1 MIVRKAGSPRGSS
14 SMRAIADSDSPK
26 GAILLASVFFLAVS
40 GPTIALSH
48 SKLPLAATLVII
60 AALLLRQHG
69 ISRLR
74 IPFSVVIAL
83 AAMFVTALWS
93 LEPGTTVRVSALYA
107 MCTIVALQLG
117 SQMGIGNVARPI
129 SIAGCSAAIASWALA
144 YWVPALGRDTSLYQT
159 GSLRGIYPHRN
170 ILAFVMVLAIVA
182 TATRLSVRGRGT
194 LWTWFCFTGLVGTLL
209 ATRSA
214 TGIVSVTVGVG
225 LVATLRFANGAVRP
239 HRSLLILYVIGASG
253 VMAWAVLADFSR
265 FTASLGR
272 DPTLTGRTEIWSLVA
287 KLIKDRPYTGF
298 GLDAVWGDQSV
309 LGNHIRATLQIP
321 AASHAHN
328 GYLDAA
334 LQLGLPGSI
343 LFYLVFAQSGM
354 RAYRHYVTAHEGRD
368 VAGLAIIATLALT
381 NLVETRC
388 LTYMGWSLAV
398 FLLARVVRSTAAN
411 RPLAEKSSTTTG
423 VPRSRSATQEGRLHE
438 SH

>member
-1 MIVRKAGSPRGSS
+1 MVSRARHNRARFGSLCHVHHCSASTRLPDGYWQCGKA
-14 SMRAIADSDSPK
+14 DFD
-26 GAILLASVFFLAVS
+26 
-40 GPTIALSH
+40 
-48 SKLPLAATLVII
+48 
-60 AALLLRQHG
+60 
-69 ISRLR
+69 SRLQR
-74 IPFSVVIAL
+74 RDC
-83 AAMFVTALWS
+83 
-93 LEPGTTVRVSALYA
+93 E
-107 MCTIVALQLG
+107 LG
-117 SQMGIGNVARPI
+117 SR
-129 SIAGCSAAIASWALA
+129 LL
-144 YWVPALGRDTSLYQT
+144 VPALGRDTSLYQT

-182 TATRLSVRGRGT
+182 TATGLSVRGRGT

-388 LTYMGWSLAV
+388 LTYMGWSLAAIPLGKGSAV
-398 FLLARVVRSTAAN
+398 DCSQPTARREVEHNHEAST
-411 RPLAEKSSTTTG
+411 
-423 VPRSRSATQEGRLHE
+423 RSRSATQEGRLHE